1 MKTAVKQL
9 PFFLAI
15 LLFLRIIFP
24 QNIFA
29 ATVEFFNAPGAF
41 DKEQEAS
48 IDIKI
53 SGAAANTSNYLRAA
67 FYPDSTTSYFGYTF
81 NHLND
86 WYNGI
91 SPIDPKK
98 FLQIQIGGE
107 GTWSGKMKIKPDIS
121 SPYFKG
127 NGSYLLKIGR
137 YTANGSSVSDWSSS
151 VEVSITGMN
160 PTSPPSQTPTST
172 NTPVPT
178 KSPTLTTTKIPTTT
192 KVPSITPD
200 ETTEASS
207 SILGLS
213 DSRKPEEKKR
223 TESKVLGISESKFWF
238 SFFGGGVIICV
249 ACGILL
255 YQKSRREVKNEEI

>member
-1 MKTAVKQL
+1 MKRLPLFIAV
-9 PFFLAI
+9 F
-15 LLFLRIIFP
+15 LFLFIIFP
-24 QNIFA
+24 QNISA

-48 IDIKI
+48 IDVKI
-53 SGAAANTSNYLRAA
+53 SGAAANTFNYLRAA

-86 WYNGI
+86 WYNGA

-98 FLQIQIGGE
+98 FLQIQITAE
-107 GTWSGKMKIKPDIS
+107 GTWSGKMKLKSDIS
-121 SPYFKG
+121 SSYFKG

-151 VEVSITGMN
+151 IEVSITGMN
-160 PTSPPSQTPTST
+160 PTSAPTQMPTST

-178 KSPTLTTTKIPTTT
+178 KTPTLTTTKIPTTT
-192 KVPSITPD
+192 KVSSITPD
-200 ETTEASS
+200 EITGFPSS
-207 SILGLS
+207 VLGLN
-213 DSRKPEEKKR
+213 DSEKNKEKKK
-223 TESKVLGISESKFWF
+223 EDAKVLGISESKFWI

-255 YQKSRREVKNEEI
+255 YQKSRREGKNEEI